1 MEPWLEP
8 ASAGR
13 HGGGLR
19 QAGATRLRPALAGRH
34 GGALRQVVVAA
45 AVKETAAAVSGAV
58 QRERART
65 HAWLHDT
72 VLQVLELLAAGGYAD
87 QPDARLMAGTAAR
100 AADEL
105 RAEIEG
111 ELRWAP
117 GTLPEQLHAV
127 VESERRLAVHEIR
140 LQVGVIEPVHAL
152 PGNAEL
158 AAAAAEALR
167 NARKHAGATLVT
179 VTCTILNGLA
189 TVVVADD
196 GAGFDPATVRR
207 GAGLRQSIV
216 GRLEYEGGS
225 AIIDSQPGAG
235 TRVRLQ
241 LRLAPSGA
249 PHAAGG
255 SRP

>member
-1 MEPWLEP
+1 
-8 ASAGR
+8 
-13 HGGGLR
+13 
-19 QAGATRLRPALAGRH
+19 
-34 GGALRQVVVAA
+34 
-45 AVKETAAAVSGAV
+45 
-58 QRERART
+58 
-65 HAWLHDT
+65 
-72 VLQVLELLAAGGYAD
+72 LAAGGYAD
-87 QPDARLMAGTAAR
+87 QPDARLMAGTAGR

-117 GTLPEQLHAV
+117 GTLIEQLHAA
-127 VESERRLAVHEIR
+127 VERERELAVHEIR
-140 LQVGVIEPVHAL
+140 LQVGVIEPAAV

-167 NARKHAGATLVT
+167 NARKHAGATRVT

-196 GAGFDPATVRR
+196 GAGFDPATVRH

-225 AIIDSQPGAG
+225 AIIDSRPGAG

-241 LRLAPSGA
+241 LRLAPRGA
-249 PHAAGG
+249 TRAARG